1 MKWSFIPGAVCLAAV
16 LSAGAI
22 GLGADGG
29 VTIGSRTYLSI
40 QAAIHK
46 AAPGAVILV
55 APGTYE
61 ENLVID
67 KPLTLKGRGA
77 GDVTLEARD
86 SERPAVVIRGD
97 GAVALSGF
105 TITGSK
111 VGVQVQGSRVDL
123 CENALFVEDVGIQA
137 WSLVQSQSTV
147 SANTIRGSQ
156 GTGLILAGT
165 SSWRID
171 RNRFEGLGTG
181 LLLGGAIDA
190 QVEGN
195 DITACGDGVRIG
207 ASTTATLTGNR
218 ILGNLLSGVSL
229 SGAAHA
235 TLADNT
241 IRDNIGWGVCLCGGS
256 CCDLSDVFHGT
267 VSGCGNTISGNARG
281 NLCPSDYMWPAGFVA
296 DS

>member
-1 MKWSFIPGAVCLAAV
+1 MKWSFIPGAVCLATV
-16 LSAGAI
+16 LLAGVI
-22 GLGADGG
+22 GHGADGG
-29 VTIGSRTYLSI
+29 VTMGSRTYLSI
-40 QAAIHK
+40 QAAINK
-46 AAPGAVILV
+46 AAPGAVIWV

-67 KPLTLKGRGA
+67 KSLTLKGRGA

-111 VGVQVQGSRVDL
+111 VGVQVKGSRVDL
-123 CENALFVEDVGIQA
+123 CENVLFVEDVGIQA
-137 WSLVQSQSTV
+137 WSLVQSQSAV

-165 SSWRID
+165 SPWRID
-171 RNRFEGLGTG
+171 GNRFERLGTG
-181 LLLGGAIDA
+181 LLLGGAIDVRA
-190 QVEGN
+190 EGN

-207 ASTTATLTGNR
+207 ASATATLIGNR

-229 SGAAHA
+229 SGVAHA
-235 TLADNT
+235 ALADNT
-241 IRDNIGWGVCLCGGS
+241 IRDNTGWGVCLSGGS
-256 CCDLSDVFHGT
+256 CCDLGDVFHGRVTGHGNT
-267 VSGCGNTISGNARG
+267 VSGNAKG
-281 NLCPSDYMWPAGFVA
+281 DLCPDDGWPPGFV
-296 DS
+296 DGS